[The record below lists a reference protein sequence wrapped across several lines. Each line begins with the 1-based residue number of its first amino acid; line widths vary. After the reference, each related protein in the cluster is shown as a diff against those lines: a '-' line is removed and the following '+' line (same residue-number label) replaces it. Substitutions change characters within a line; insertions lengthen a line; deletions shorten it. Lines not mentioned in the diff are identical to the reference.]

1 MLGNINQM
9 EPSQNLDL
17 VRDRASAFATKFQH
31 KQIAPSHFLLA
42 IIKTPE
48 CQAYQLM
55 VASKVPV
62 EKLGEVIVGKRFNQE
77 EAGTPTGIPTAASK
91 MCFTQASEIAVQSGS
106 FQLRTEH
113 LLIGLLADPTLSRE
127 VFGAAGINSSKL
139 IRKVLG
145 RFGLQPEIAGENT
158 SAPSRDFTEV
168 CYNLTEMARA
178 GKLDPVIGRKLE
190 IERCSQILARRRKNN
205 PVLIGDAGVGKTA
218 IAEGLALSIVQKT
231 APQCL
236 QDKQIYVF
244 DVTGLISNTIFRGQL
259 EGRVK
264 SILDYVKKN
273 LNVILFID
281 EIHLIVGAGNSIGG
295 MDLSNM
301 VKAALSRGEARVI
314 GATTLDEYN
323 KSIAKDSALER
334 RFQPVQIEEPS
345 DADTLAIL
353 HGSLSAYEKHH
364 GVKYSPEAVLA
375 ALQLSKRYIPN
386 RRLPDKAI
394 DVLDE
399 AGSAIKLAPSEAL
412 VALDNQIESV
422 TQQKIAAAN
431 ADRFADAQTLWG
443 TIRLL
448 KVKREQLLALG
459 ETVRV
464 VREDHIRKAIS
475 LISKVPVDKMNS
487 NSRRDALK
495 QAERLGATIIG
506 QKQAVEAVSRYCR
519 RGKTH
524 FNDPKRPIGSF
535 LLLGPTGVGKTL
547 LAKALAMDLNGTEES
562 LIQLDMSEYMERHS
576 AARLIGSPPGYIGYD
591 DQNSLVE
598 RVRRQPYCVVLFD
611 EIEKAHPDVWNML
624 LQILEEGKLT
634 DGQGRIASFRNAM
647 IILSSNVGYSIL
659 SKLSIGFNPNKE
671 NTREAVLAEAKKVF
685 RPEFLNRIDE
695 IIVFESLTPEHCS
708 QILGLEL
715 EKVRQRTTYGSIT
728 LSPALHDHVLKE
740 GFSEEYGGRNLKKA
754 VERIITDSISDA
766 LIRAEIPEEGHL
778 YLDWKKE
785 KVTVSK
791 MKENVPIASPLLPS
805 EAGEMCTP

>member
-1 MLGNINQM
+1 
-9 EPSQNLDL
+9 
-17 VRDRASAFATKFQH
+17 
-31 KQIAPSHFLLA
+31 
-42 IIKTPE
+42 
-48 CQAYQLM
+48 
-55 VASKVPV
+55 
-62 EKLGEVIVGKRFNQE
+62 
-77 EAGTPTGIPTAASK
+77 
-91 MCFTQASEIAVQSGS
+91 
-106 FQLRTEH
+106 
-113 LLIGLLADPTLSRE
+113 
-127 VFGAAGINSSKL
+127 
-139 IRKVLG
+139 
-145 RFGLQPEIAGENT
+145 
-158 SAPSRDFTEV
+158 
-168 CYNLTEMARA
+168 
-178 GKLDPVIGRKLE
+178 
-190 IERCSQILARRRKNN
+190 
-205 PVLIGDAGVGKTA
+205 
-218 IAEGLALSIVQKT
+218 
-231 APQCL
+231 
-236 QDKQIYVF
+236 VF

-264 SILDYVKKN
+264 SILDYVKNN

-301 VKAALSRGEARVI
+301 MKAALSRGEARVI

-323 KSIAKDSALER
+323 KSIAEDSALER
-334 RFQPVQIEEPS
+334 RFQPVQVEEPS

-506 QKQAVEAVSRYCR
+506 QKQAIEAVSRYCR

-695 IIVFESLTPEHCS
+695 ITVFESLTPEHCS

-766 LIRAEIPEEGHL
+766 LIREEIPEEGHL

-791 MKENVPIASPLLPS
+791 MKENVPIASPILPS
-805 EAGEMCTP
+805 EAGEMCAT

>member
-1 MLGNINQM
+1 M
-9 EPSQNLDL
+9 EQSQNFDI
-17 VRDRASAFATKFQH
+17 VRDRASAFATKFGH

-62 EKLGEVIVGKRFNQE
+62 EKLGEIIVGKRFNQE

-91 MCFTQASEIAVQSGS
+91 TCFTQASEIAMQSGGS
-106 FQLRTEH
+106 QLRTEH

-127 VFGAAGINSSKL
+127 VFGVAGINSSKL
-139 IRKVLG
+139 IRKILG

-158 SAPSRDFTEV
+158 SGPNRDFTEV

-178 GKLDPVIGRKLE
+178 GKLDPVIGRKQE

-205 PVLIGDAGVGKTA
+205 PVLVGDAGVGKTA

-301 VKAALSRGEARVI
+301 MKAALSRGEARVI
-314 GATTLDEYN
+314 GATTLDEYH

-334 RFQPVQIEEPS
+334 RFQPVQVEEPS

-375 ALQLSKRYIPN
+375 ALHLSKRYIPN

-399 AGSAIKLAPSEAL
+399 AGSAIKLAPSETL
-412 VALDNQIESV
+412 VALDSEIESV

-431 ADRFADAQTLWG
+431 ADRFTDAQTLWG

-459 ETVRV
+459 ETVRI
-464 VREDHIRKAIS
+464 VREEHIRKAIS

-487 NSRRDALK
+487 NNRRDALK

-506 QKQAVEAVSRYCR
+506 QKQAMEAVSRYCR

-535 LLLGPTGVGKTL
+535 LLLGATGVGKTL
-547 LAKALAMDLNGTEES
+547 LAKALALDINGTEES

-634 DGQGRIASFRNAM
+634 DGQGRIASFRNAI
-647 IILSSNVGYSIL
+647 IILSSNVGCSIL
-659 SKLSIGFNPNKE
+659 SKLRIGFNPNKE

-695 IIVFESLTPEHCS
+695 IIVFDSLTPEHCS
-708 QILGLEL
+708 QILDLEL

-754 VERIITDSISDA
+754 VERIIADSISDA
-766 LIRAEIPEEGHL
+766 LIREEIPEEGHL

-791 MKENVPIASPLLPS
+791 MKEDVPIVSPILPF
-805 EAGEMCTP
+805 EAGEMCAT

>member
-1 MLGNINQM
+1 
-9 EPSQNLDL
+9 
-17 VRDRASAFATKFQH
+17 
-31 KQIAPSHFLLA
+31 
-42 IIKTPE
+42 
-48 CQAYQLM
+48 
-55 VASKVPV
+55 
-62 EKLGEVIVGKRFNQE
+62 
-77 EAGTPTGIPTAASK
+77 
-91 MCFTQASEIAVQSGS
+91 
-106 FQLRTEH
+106 
-113 LLIGLLADPTLSRE
+113 
-127 VFGAAGINSSKL
+127 
-139 IRKVLG
+139 
-145 RFGLQPEIAGENT
+145 
-158 SAPSRDFTEV
+158 
-168 CYNLTEMARA
+168 
-178 GKLDPVIGRKLE
+178 
-190 IERCSQILARRRKNN
+190 
-205 PVLIGDAGVGKTA
+205 
-218 IAEGLALSIVQKT
+218 
-231 APQCL
+231 
-236 QDKQIYVF
+236 
-244 DVTGLISNTIFRGQL
+244 
-259 EGRVK
+259 
-264 SILDYVKKN
+264 
-273 LNVILFID
+273 
-281 EIHLIVGAGNSIGG
+281 
-295 MDLSNM
+295 
-301 VKAALSRGEARVI
+301 
-314 GATTLDEYN
+314 
-323 KSIAKDSALER
+323 
-334 RFQPVQIEEPS
+334 
-345 DADTLAIL
+345 
-353 HGSLSAYEKHH
+353 
-364 GVKYSPEAVLA
+364 
-375 ALQLSKRYIPN
+375 
-386 RRLPDKAI
+386 
-394 DVLDE
+394 
-399 AGSAIKLAPSEAL
+399 
-412 VALDNQIESV
+412 
-422 TQQKIAAAN
+422 
-431 ADRFADAQTLWG
+431 
-443 TIRLL
+443 
-448 KVKREQLLALG
+448 
-459 ETVRV
+459 
-464 VREDHIRKAIS
+464 
-475 LISKVPVDKMNS
+475 MNS

-506 QKQAVEAVSRYCR
+506 QKQAIEAVSRYCR

-695 IIVFESLTPEHCS
+695 ITVFESLTPEHCS

-766 LIRAEIPEEGHL
+766 LIREEIPEEGHL

-791 MKENVPIASPLLPS
+791 MKENVPIASPILPS
-805 EAGEMCTP
+805 EAGEMCAT

>member
-1 MLGNINQM
+1 
-9 EPSQNLDL
+9 
-17 VRDRASAFATKFQH
+17 
-31 KQIAPSHFLLA
+31 
-42 IIKTPE
+42 
-48 CQAYQLM
+48 
-55 VASKVPV
+55 
-62 EKLGEVIVGKRFNQE
+62 
-77 EAGTPTGIPTAASK
+77 
-91 MCFTQASEIAVQSGS
+91 
-106 FQLRTEH
+106 
-113 LLIGLLADPTLSRE
+113 
-127 VFGAAGINSSKL
+127 
-139 IRKVLG
+139 
-145 RFGLQPEIAGENT
+145 
-158 SAPSRDFTEV
+158 
-168 CYNLTEMARA
+168 
-178 GKLDPVIGRKLE
+178 
-190 IERCSQILARRRKNN
+190 
-205 PVLIGDAGVGKTA
+205 VGKTA

-244 DVTGLISNTIFRGQL
+244 DVTGLVSNTIFRGQL

-264 SILDYVKKN
+264 SILDYVKNN

-301 VKAALSRGEARVI
+301 MKAALSRGEARVI

-334 RFQPVQIEEPS
+334 RFQPVQVEEPS

-506 QKQAVEAVSRYCR
+506 QKQAIEAVSRYCR

-695 IIVFESLTPEHCS
+695 ITVFESLTPEHCS

-766 LIRAEIPEEGHL
+766 LIREEIPEEGHL

-791 MKENVPIASPLLPS
+791 MKENVPIASPILPS
-805 EAGEMCTP
+805 EAGEMCAT

>member
-1 MLGNINQM
+1 
-9 EPSQNLDL
+9 
-17 VRDRASAFATKFQH
+17 
-31 KQIAPSHFLLA
+31 
-42 IIKTPE
+42 
-48 CQAYQLM
+48 
-55 VASKVPV
+55 
-62 EKLGEVIVGKRFNQE
+62 
-77 EAGTPTGIPTAASK
+77 
-91 MCFTQASEIAVQSGS
+91 
-106 FQLRTEH
+106 
-113 LLIGLLADPTLSRE
+113 
-127 VFGAAGINSSKL
+127 
-139 IRKVLG
+139 
-145 RFGLQPEIAGENT
+145 
-158 SAPSRDFTEV
+158 
-168 CYNLTEMARA
+168 
-178 GKLDPVIGRKLE
+178 
-190 IERCSQILARRRKNN
+190 
-205 PVLIGDAGVGKTA
+205 
-218 IAEGLALSIVQKT
+218 
-231 APQCL
+231 
-236 QDKQIYVF
+236 
-244 DVTGLISNTIFRGQL
+244 
-259 EGRVK
+259 
-264 SILDYVKKN
+264 
-273 LNVILFID
+273 
-281 EIHLIVGAGNSIGG
+281 
-295 MDLSNM
+295 
-301 VKAALSRGEARVI
+301 
-314 GATTLDEYN
+314 LDEYN

-334 RFQPVQIEEPS
+334 RFQPVQVEEPS

-695 IIVFESLTPEHCS
+695 ITVFESLTPEHCS

-766 LIRAEIPEEGHL
+766 LIREEIPEEGHL

-791 MKENVPIASPLLPS
+791 MKENVPIASPILPS
-805 EAGEMCTP
+805 EAGEMCAT

>member
-1 MLGNINQM
+1 
-9 EPSQNLDL
+9 
-17 VRDRASAFATKFQH
+17 
-31 KQIAPSHFLLA
+31 
-42 IIKTPE
+42 
-48 CQAYQLM
+48 
-55 VASKVPV
+55 
-62 EKLGEVIVGKRFNQE
+62 
-77 EAGTPTGIPTAASK
+77 
-91 MCFTQASEIAVQSGS
+91 
-106 FQLRTEH
+106 
-113 LLIGLLADPTLSRE
+113 
-127 VFGAAGINSSKL
+127 
-139 IRKVLG
+139 
-145 RFGLQPEIAGENT
+145 
-158 SAPSRDFTEV
+158 
-168 CYNLTEMARA
+168 
-178 GKLDPVIGRKLE
+178 
-190 IERCSQILARRRKNN
+190 
-205 PVLIGDAGVGKTA
+205 
-218 IAEGLALSIVQKT
+218 
-231 APQCL
+231 
-236 QDKQIYVF
+236 
-244 DVTGLISNTIFRGQL
+244 
-259 EGRVK
+259 
-264 SILDYVKKN
+264 
-273 LNVILFID
+273 
-281 EIHLIVGAGNSIGG
+281 

-301 VKAALSRGEARVI
+301 MKAALSRGEARVL
-314 GATTLDEYN
+314 GATTEDEYN

-334 RFQPVQIEEPS
+334 RFQPVPVGEPS
-345 DADTLAIL
+345 DDDTLAIL

-598 RVRRQPYCVVLFD
+598 RVRRQPLCVVLFD

-624 LQILEEGKLT
+624 LQILEEGEAH
-634 DGQGRIASFRNAM
+634 GRP
-647 IILSSNVGYSIL
+647 G
-659 SKLSIGFNPNKE
+659 
-671 NTREAVLAEAKKVF
+671 T
-685 RPEFLNRIDE
+685 
-695 IIVFESLTPEHCS
+695 HC
-708 QILGLEL
+708 Q
-715 EKVRQRTTYGSIT
+715 
-728 LSPALHDHVLKE
+728 
-740 GFSEEYGGRNLKKA
+740 
-754 VERIITDSISDA
+754 
-766 LIRAEIPEEGHL
+766 
-778 YLDWKKE
+778 
-785 KVTVSK
+785 
-791 MKENVPIASPLLPS
+791 LP
-805 EAGEMCTP
+805 

>member
-1 MLGNINQM
+1 M
-9 EPSQNLDL
+9 EQSQNFDI
-17 VRDRASAFATKFQH
+17 VRDRASAFATKFGH

-62 EKLGEVIVGKRFNQE
+62 EKLGEIIVGKRFNQE

-91 MCFTQASEIAVQSGS
+91 TCFTQASEIAMQSGGS
-106 FQLRTEH
+106 QLRTEH

-127 VFGAAGINSSKL
+127 VFGVAGINSSKL
-139 IRKVLG
+139 IRKILG

-158 SAPSRDFTEV
+158 SGPSRDFTEV

-178 GKLDPVIGRKLE
+178 GKLDPVIGRKQE

-205 PVLIGDAGVGKTA
+205 PVLVGDAGVGKTA

-301 VKAALSRGEARVI
+301 MKAALSRGEARVI
-314 GATTLDEYN
+314 GATTLDEYH

-334 RFQPVQIEEPS
+334 RFQPVQVEEPS

-375 ALQLSKRYIPN
+375 ALHLSKRYIPN

-399 AGSAIKLAPSEAL
+399 AGSAIKLAPSETL
-412 VALDNQIESV
+412 VALDSEIESV

-431 ADRFADAQTLWG
+431 ADRFTDAQTLWG

-459 ETVRV
+459 ETVRI
-464 VREDHIRKAIS
+464 VREEHIRKAIS

-487 NSRRDALK
+487 NNRRDALK

-506 QKQAVEAVSRYCR
+506 QKQAMEAVSRYCR

-535 LLLGPTGVGKTL
+535 LLLGATGVGKTL
-547 LAKALAMDLNGTEES
+547 LAKALALDINGTEES

-634 DGQGRIASFRNAM
+634 DGQGRIASFRNAI

-659 SKLSIGFNPNKE
+659 SKLRIGFNPNKE

-695 IIVFESLTPEHCS
+695 IIVFDSLTPEHCS
-708 QILGLEL
+708 QILDLEL

-754 VERIITDSISDA
+754 VERIIADSISDA
-766 LIRAEIPEEGHL
+766 LIREEIPEEGHL

-791 MKENVPIASPLLPS
+791 MKEDVPIVSPILPF
-805 EAGEMCTP
+805 EAGEMCAT

>member
-1 MLGNINQM
+1 M
-9 EPSQNLDL
+9 
-17 VRDRASAFATKFQH
+17 
-31 KQIAPSHFLLA
+31 
-42 IIKTPE
+42 
-48 CQAYQLM
+48 
-55 VASKVPV
+55 
-62 EKLGEVIVGKRFNQE
+62 
-77 EAGTPTGIPTAASK
+77 
-91 MCFTQASEIAVQSGS
+91 
-106 FQLRTEH
+106 
-113 LLIGLLADPTLSRE
+113 
-127 VFGAAGINSSKL
+127 
-139 IRKVLG
+139 
-145 RFGLQPEIAGENT
+145 
-158 SAPSRDFTEV
+158 
-168 CYNLTEMARA
+168 
-178 GKLDPVIGRKLE
+178 
-190 IERCSQILARRRKNN
+190 
-205 PVLIGDAGVGKTA
+205 GKTA

-301 VKAALSRGEARVI
+301 MKAALSRGEARVI

-334 RFQPVQIEEPS
+334 RFQPVQVEEPS

-506 QKQAVEAVSRYCR
+506 QKQAIEAVSRYCR

-598 RVRRQPYCVVLFD
+598 RVRRQPVL
-611 EIEKAHPDVWNML
+611 
-624 LQILEEGKLT
+624 
-634 DGQGRIASFRNAM
+634 RS
-647 IILSSNVGYSIL
+647 
-659 SKLSIGFNPNKE
+659 
-671 NTREAVLAEAKKVF
+671 
-685 RPEFLNRIDE
+685 
-695 IIVFESLTPEHCS
+695 
-708 QILGLEL
+708 
-715 EKVRQRTTYGSIT
+715 
-728 LSPALHDHVLKE
+728 AL
-740 GFSEEYGGRNLKKA
+740 R
-754 VERIITDSISDA
+754 
-766 LIRAEIPEEGHL
+766 
-778 YLDWKKE
+778 
-785 KVTVSK
+785 
-791 MKENVPIASPLLPS
+791 
-805 EAGEMCTP
+805 